1 MRILHTSDWH
11 LGMSVGTGTLA
22 GDQRF
27 FLEQLYDI
35 GVKTINKF
43 APIPIVP

>member
-1 MRILHTSDWH
+1 MHNRSNYTSTD
-11 LGMSVGTGTLA
+11 LDVIVS
-22 GDQRF
+22 
-27 FLEQLYDI
+27 YNDI

>member
-1 MRILHTSDWH
+1 MVWEGGIFECAVADALHKK
-11 LGMSVGTGTLA
+11 GY
-22 GDQRF
+22 
-27 FLEQLYDI
+27 QLYFYKNDI